1 MQKRDLRAG
10 DSMMQGNGVL
20 PPSAESVAATTGPRR
35 ARRVTIVMGLL
46 LAMTLPAGCS
56 GDTNDTAG
64 TGGSGGAG
72 GAAASGAGGGGASD
86 LDAAQDGLVTCAR
99 PNDPV
104 DTYLPNMSKLGSNG
118 ALTFTLAHSDNA
130 PPIRDKNV
138 WKLKIV
144 RADQSIVMGDIV
156 PDVKMPY
163 HTHPARDQPK
173 INYDAA
179 AGVYVADPLYFFMA
193 GYWSSK
199 FTAYQGPASDAE
211 AVDSGTFYFCI
222 D

>member
-1 MQKRDLRAG
+1 M
-10 DSMMQGNGVL
+10 
-20 PPSAESVAATTGPRR
+20 
-35 ARRVTIVMGLL
+35 TI
-46 LAMTLPAGCS
+46 AAGCS
-56 GDTNDTAG
+56 GDTNDGAG

-72 GAAASGAGGGGASD
+72 GAGGAGASD
-86 LDAAQDGLVTCAR
+86 VDAAKQDGLVTCAK

-104 DTYLPNMSKLGSNG
+104 DTYLPNMSKPGSNG
-118 ALTFTLAHSDNA
+118 VLTFTLVHSDNA
-130 PPIRDKNV
+130 PPIRDKNI

-144 RADQSIVMGDIV
+144 KADQSIVMGDIV

-173 INYDAA
+173 ITYDAA

-211 AVDSGTFYFCI
+211 LVDSGTFYFCI